1 MKQLLIA
8 TASATLLLGISGC
21 KSTPKA
27 ETANGAT
34 NSRANETV
42 LEHIGNDAG
51 TVLKST
57 GDAIGGTVDAIG
69 KGGAAVIDSFKSDKD
84 KGKTDHPKKP
94 DHPDHPKNK
103 DKGGSDHPDHP
114 GS

>member
-8 TASATLLLGISGC
+8 TTTTAMLMGFAGC

-27 ETANGAT
+27 QSSDST
-34 NSRANETV
+34 NSRANESV
-42 LEHIGNDAG
+42 LEHMGNDAG
-51 TVLKST
+51 TVIKST

-84 KGKTDHPKKP
+84 EGKTDHPKKP

-103 DKGGSDHPDHP
+103 DKGDSDHPDHP

>member
-34 NSRANETV
+34 NSRANESV
-42 LEHIGNDAG
+42 LEHMGNDAH

-84 KGKTDHPKKP
+84 KGKTDHPKKT
-94 DHPDHPKNK
+94 DHPDHPNK
-103 DKGGSDHPDHP
+103 DKGNSDHPDHP

>member
-8 TASATLLLGISGC
+8 TTTTAMLVGFAGC

-27 ETANGAT
+27 ETADAT
-34 NSRANETV
+34 NSRANESV
-42 LEHIGNDAG
+42 LEHMGNDAG

-57 GDAIGGTVDAIG
+57 GDAIGGTFDAIG
-69 KGGAAVIDSFKSDKD
+69 RGGAAVIDSFKSDKD
-84 KGKTDHPKKP
+84 KGKSE
-94 DHPDHPKNK
+94 HPDHPKNK
-103 DKGGSDHPDHP
+103 DKGNSEHPDHP

>member
-8 TASATLLLGISGC
+8 TTTTAMLMGFAGC

-27 ETANGAT
+27 ETVNPP
-34 NSRANETV
+34 NSRANESV
-42 LEHIGNDAG
+42 LEHMGNDAH

-84 KGKTDHPKKP
+84 KGKTDHPKKT
-94 DHPDHPKNK
+94 
-103 DKGGSDHPDHP
+103 DHPDHP